1 MHESVTRSRVSKTS
15 VLVVT
20 LLAVIAWE
28 TRAQPPAQAP
38 PELTFSPFH
47 ENGIYSVGEVAGWTV
62 ISSPAAAAS
71 STTYTYTAKK
81 NNQDVI
87 KTGTIDLSASRA
99 TIEVS
104 MNEPGMLYVQITR
117 EGGSPM
123 TVGAAI
129 EPRKILPAVPR
140 PADFDQFWA
149 DKLAAL
155 AGVPIDPVLTPIE
168 TNVPGVDTL
177 HRQTRQSG
185 LARARLPLQAESRG
199 QVSGARDLS
208 VRRRLCAEHEDRDRS
223 GGGRLAG
230 IRRRFARHAAERGR
244 GCGPELSQHRR
255 DQPRDVLFL
264 NMYLR
269 DARAIDF
276 VRSRPDWDGR
286 TIVVMGTSMGGQQSL
301 VTAALRSDLVSAVI
315 VNEPAG
321 ADSNGDLHGRKAG
334 YPNWTSTDPDVM
346 RTALYFDTVNFAPR
360 IKAPSLIALGF
371 IDTIAPPVG
380 IWAVL
385 NLVPSAEPVP
395 MVESDHNN
403 ITPEKQEAFISRSR
417 DVLTLI
423 LNGGTFT
430 PSPIPSRQ

>member
-1 MHESVTRSRVSKTS
+1 MPCCCADTRPPTAASHPAARHPPAIAHLRCVIVIIFFSLGHISWAGPIMHESVTRSRVSKTL

-20 LLAVIAWE
+20 LLAAVAWD

-47 ENGIYSVGEVAGWTV
+47 ENGIYAVGEVAGWTV

-168 TNVPGVDTL
+168 TNVPGVDTY
-177 HRQTRQSG
+177 TVE
-185 LARARLPLQAESRG
+185 LASLGSHVHGYLSRPNREG
-199 QVSGARDLS
+199 RFPALVIYQYAGVYALNTKT
-208 VRRRLCAEHEDRDRS
+208 VTDR
-223 GGGRLAG
+223 
-230 IRRRFARHAAERGR
+230 AAEGW
-244 GCGPELSQHRR
+244 LAF
-255 DQPRDVLFL
+255 DVGSHDMPPNAAEGVDRNYRSLGATSRETSLFL
-264 NMYLR
+264 DMYLR
-269 DARAIDF
+269 DARAIDSSG
-276 VRSRPDWDGR
+276 RGR
-286 TIVVMGTSMGGQQSL
+286 TGM
-301 VTAALRSDLVSAVI
+301 
-315 VNEPAG
+315 AG
-321 ADSNGDLHGRKAG
+321 RL
-334 YPNWTSTDPDVM
+334 W
-346 RTALYFDTVNFAPR
+346 
-360 IKAPSLIALGF
+360 
-371 IDTIAPPVG
+371 
-380 IWAVL
+380 
-385 NLVPSAEPVP
+385 
-395 MVESDHNN
+395 
-403 ITPEKQEAFISRSR
+403 
-417 DVLTLI
+417 
-423 LNGGTFT
+423 
-430 PSPIPSRQ
+430 

>member
-1 MHESVTRSRVSKTS
+1 M
-15 VLVVT
+15 
-20 LLAVIAWE
+20 
-28 TRAQPPAQAP
+28 
-38 PELTFSPFH
+38 
-47 ENGIYSVGEVAGWTV
+47 

-129 EPRKILPAVPR
+129 EPRKIFRVVPR

-168 TNVPGVDTL
+168 TNVPGVDTY
-177 HRQTRQSG
+177 TVE
-185 LARARLPLQAESRG
+185 LASLGSHVHGYLVQAEPRG

-230 IRRRFARHAAERGR
+230 IRRRFARHAARTRQRVWTGTIAASARPAARRCYFSTCICATPARSTSSGRGR
-244 GCGPELSQHRR
+244 TGMAGRLS
-255 DQPRDVLFL
+255 
-264 NMYLR
+264 
-269 DARAIDF
+269 
-276 VRSRPDWDGR
+276 
-286 TIVVMGTSMGGQQSL
+286 
-301 VTAALRSDLVSAVI
+301 
-315 VNEPAG
+315 
-321 ADSNGDLHGRKAG
+321 
-334 YPNWTSTDPDVM
+334 
-346 RTALYFDTVNFAPR
+346 
-360 IKAPSLIALGF
+360 
-371 IDTIAPPVG
+371 
-380 IWAVL
+380 
-385 NLVPSAEPVP
+385 
-395 MVESDHNN
+395 
-403 ITPEKQEAFISRSR
+403 
-417 DVLTLI
+417 
-423 LNGGTFT
+423 
-430 PSPIPSRQ
+430 